1 MRISRNSDRIR
12 RLTLTVGGALLT
24 AALCAGTLGMGTA
37 FAAEKHHDNAG
48 VNSGFTPTS
57 PVDGFADH
65 WEQYH
70 KGKDMTQEPK
80 TITSDPGNYAKIH
93 QEMAGHMLGN

>member
-1 MRISRNSDRIR
+1 VRISRNTHRIR
-12 RLTLTVGGALLT
+12 RLVLTAGSAALT
-24 AALCAGTLGMGTA
+24 AALCFGTLGMGTA
-37 FAAEKHHDNAG
+37 FAADKHHDDAG
-48 VNSGFTPTS
+48 VHSGFTPTS

-65 WEQYH
+65 WEKYH